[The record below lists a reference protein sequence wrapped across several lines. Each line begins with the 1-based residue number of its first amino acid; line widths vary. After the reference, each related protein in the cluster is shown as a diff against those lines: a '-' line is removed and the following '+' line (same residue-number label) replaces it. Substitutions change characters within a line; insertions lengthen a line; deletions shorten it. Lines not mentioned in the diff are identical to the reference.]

1 MKLGQVIGRIT
12 LSVYE
17 SAYTSGRFIVVLPLS
32 RKQIGGAPLKPLPK
46 GNSLVVYDN
55 LGAGLGNI
63 ISYVEGAEASVSFPE
78 PTPVD
83 AINCAIIDEIDYDPP
98 L

>member
-1 MKLGQVIGRIT
+1 MRLGQVIGRIT

-17 SAYTSGRFIVVLPLS
+17 PTFQGGRFLVVLPLS
-32 RKQIGGAPLKPLPK
+32 RKQIEREPLKPLAQ

-55 LGAGLGNI
+55 LGAGQGNI
-63 ISYVEGAEASVSFPE
+63 ISYVEGREASVHFPE

-83 AINCAIIDEIDYDPP
+83 AFNCAIIEKMDYDPP
-98 L
+98 Q

>member
-1 MKLGQVIGRIT
+1 MRLGQVIGRLT
-12 LSVYE
+12 LNAYE
-17 SAYTSGRFIVVLPLS
+17 PTFQSGRFLVVLPLS
-32 RKQIGGAPLKPLPK
+32 RKQIGGGPLKPLPQ

-63 ISYVEGAEASVSFPE
+63 ISYVEGREASVCFPE

-83 AINCAIIDEIDYDPP
+83 AFNCAIIDEMDYDPP
-98 L
+98 Q